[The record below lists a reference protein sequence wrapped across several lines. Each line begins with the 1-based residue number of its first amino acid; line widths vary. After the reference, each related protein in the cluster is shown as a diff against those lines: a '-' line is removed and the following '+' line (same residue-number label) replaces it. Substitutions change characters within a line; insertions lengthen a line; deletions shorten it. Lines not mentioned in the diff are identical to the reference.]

1 MSKPSGGIRSLP
13 SLSAW
18 GLPMLA
24 ANKPP
29 LKGEGDQRSWWRGS
43 AEIFCSCFR
52 FHRRNPSVKPAACQ
66 LSTRHALRVPFQG
79 SLFCLVKFHQQNSP
93 PPAGRTGGLSAV
105 TLPFSLLKLGRRV
118 SGDSPLSLLK
128 RKKEAKKEKSSRS
141 TCTVRF
147 QYHPKITQETVTID
161 SHQQNS
167 PGGANRRLVRRNTT
181 LFTLEIGA

>member
-79 SLFCLVKFHQQNSP
+79 SLFCLVNFHQQNSP
-93 PPAGRTGGLSAV
+93 PEGHTGGCCRRNT
-105 TLPFSLLKLGRRV
+105 TLFTLEIGGKGQRRLAAFFAEKKKR
-118 SGDSPLSLLK
+118 SKK
-128 RKKEAKKEKSSRS
+128 RKEFAFHLYYTAK
-141 TCTVRF
+141 
-147 QYHPKITQETVTID
+147 YHPKIPQETVTID

-167 PGGANRRLVRRNTT
+167 PGGAYRRL
-181 LFTLEIGA
+181 LPP